1 MKRIILFIAL
11 TITFLCNAQ
20 SNQIS
25 YPQREL
31 GLDLS
36 FGESIFNQQYIS
48 KLGYSGSILFAH
60 LSDAKKWK
68 KEIGIRFTNLRN
80 ETEKEFF
87 PYKHPSDTFR
97 IRNIGIRLLDFP
109 VNFKRIFS
117 LSEKLQLFLNL
128 GFFYTY
134 YISSHT
140 TANTYLTNEQTL
152 LKKEIYNYKKSY
164 VQHIW
169 GLDLGLG
176 LHCYSSKKSS
186 ICISGHL
193 NLRTELD
200 ILGDGF
206 FYPNINIGYRYKI

>member
-1 MKRIILFIAL
+1 MKNTILIIAL
-11 TITFLCNAQ
+11 TITVLSNAQ

-36 FGESIFNQQYIS
+36 FGKSVFNQQYIT
-48 KLGYSGSILFAH
+48 KLGYSGSLLFAH
-60 LSDAKKWK
+60 LTNSKKWK
-68 KEIGIRFTNLRN
+68 QEIGIRFTNLRN

-87 PYKHPSDTFR
+87 PYKQPSDTFR

-117 LSEKLQLFLNL
+117 LNEKLQLFINV

-134 YISSHT
+134 YISRHT
-140 TANTYLTNEQTL
+140 TSNIYLNNGEML

-164 VQHIW
+164 AKQIW
-169 GLDLGLG
+169 GLDFGLG
-176 LHCYSSKKSS
+176 LHCYTYRKSS

-193 NLRTELD
+193 NVRTELD
-200 ILGDGF
+200 ILGDGY
-206 FYPNINIGYRYKI
+206 FYPNITIGYRYKI